1 LTKRGQPWLR
11 LCLAGLVFS
20 LLSAASVLGA
30 RAACVRASETILF
43 TPLNA
48 DADWTGGWEL
58 SELGADPSQAGSL
71 AGTDRVSFQF
81 TGPRL
86 ALTVRRGSYRAAL
99 WVTVDGEPANLLP
112 KTERGAYLVLTS
124 SDYEA
129 RVETVPVAAGLD
141 AGSHVGEIVADRGW
155 DQWPLVGWCVSRG
168 PDPAPYDQALRGL
181 AALAILCLV
190 GLMGWGAGE
199 GRRRHVETVEAE
211 QAVHRP
217 ADRIQPEGERDPESL
232 SASRAIRQRFNGFPA
247 GIVAL
252 PTPFLQSGS
261 LVLVAV
267 LAGVFYV
274 SPWFPVTVACG
285 AVLAVL
291 IILRLDHG
299 LALVALTVP
308 FYLHSRPLLG
318 KAFSMVEIATLLC
331 LLSWAVR
338 FLVALL
344 KGPLRAPIP
353 AFRSLLTGARPFS
366 TIDVAVVSLA
376 LTAAVSTFFA
386 EYRHVALRELR
397 VVILE
402 PALLYLMLRTT
413 KLGRKAVWR
422 LVDALV
428 VGAVAV
434 AIIGLVQYVLDVN
447 TITAEQGF
455 RRLRSVYGSPNNA
468 ALYLGRMLPIQL
480 VGTLM
485 AGKRGRRILY
495 GACAVPVAL
504 ATLLTFSRGALL
516 VGLPC
521 TLLVLALLIA
531 STDEATV
538 FSLPGFRVGG
548 MRAGTK
554 GGPRL
559 WVAVVAVALTV
570 VGVIWL
576 LNTPRFAGMLDPR
589 SGTLFFRLRLWRA
602 SWNMFLDHPWLGVG
616 PDNFLYQYRGRYIL
630 RSAWQEPHL
639 SHAHNLLL
647 SYGTRLGVVGLVVCA
662 LLQVG
667 FWGKALRQRGA
678 ADRDLRALTF
688 GLMGSMA
695 YTLAHGMVDAS
706 TFFVDLAFAFLLTL
720 GLVQWLPGSDVHE
733 WKD

>member
-1 LTKRGQPWLR
+1 
-11 LCLAGLVFS
+11 
-20 LLSAASVLGA
+20 
-30 RAACVRASETILF
+30 
-43 TPLNA
+43 
-48 DADWTGGWEL
+48 
-58 SELGADPSQAGSL
+58 
-71 AGTDRVSFQF
+71 
-81 TGPRL
+81 
-86 ALTVRRGSYRAAL
+86 
-99 WVTVDGEPANLLP
+99 VTVDGEPANLLP

-129 RVETVPVAAGLD
+129 RVDTIPIAGGLD

-155 DQWPLVGWCVSRG
+155 DQWPIVGWSVGRG

-181 AALAILCLV
+181 VALAILCLLGV
-190 GLMGWGAGE
+190 IGWGAGE
-199 GRRRHVETVEAE
+199 GRRRHAGAGEAE
-211 QAVHRP
+211 QAAPRP
-217 ADRIQPEGERDPESL
+217 AEPIQSRGGPAAESR
-232 SASRAIRQRFNGFPA
+232 STSKAIGQVLNGFSA

-252 PTPFLQSGS
+252 PTPRLQSGY
-261 LVLVAV
+261 LVLATI

-274 SPWFPVTVACG
+274 SPWFPLTVACG

-291 IILRLDHG
+291 IILRLDQG

-308 FYLHSRPLLG
+308 FYLYPRPLLG
-318 KAFSMVEIATLLC
+318 KAFSMVEIVTLLC

-338 FLVALL
+338 FVAALL
-344 KGPLRAPIP
+344 KGPLRVPIP
-353 AFRSLLTGARPFS
+353 SFRSLLAGSKPPS
-366 TIDVAVVSLA
+366 TIDVAVLFLV

-386 EYRHVALRELR
+386 DYRHVALRELR
-397 VVILE
+397 VVVLE

-428 VGAVAV
+428 VGAAAV

-447 TITAEQGF
+447 IITAEQGF

-468 ALYLGRMLPIQL
+468 ALYLGRVLPIQL

-485 AGKRGRRILY
+485 AAKRRRRIVF
-495 GACAVPVAL
+495 GAGMVPVAL
-504 ATLLTFSRGALL
+504 AVLLTFSRGALL

-531 STDEATV
+531 STDGATV
-538 FSLPGFRVGG
+538 FPLPGLRVGR
-548 MRAGTK
+548 MHAGTK
-554 GGPRL
+554 GRPGI
-559 WVAVVAVALTV
+559 WMAVGAIALTV

-576 LNTPRFAGMLDPR
+576 LNTPRFAGVLDAR
-589 SGTLFFRLRLWRA
+589 SGTLFFRLQLWRA
-602 SWNMFLDHPWLGVG
+602 SWTMFLDHPWLGVG

-630 RSAWQEPHL
+630 PSAWQEPHL
-639 SHAHNLLL
+639 SHPHNLLL
-647 SYGTRLGVVGLVVCA
+647 SYGTRLGLVGLVVFV

-667 FWGKALRQRGA
+667 FWGSALQRRGG

-688 GLMGSMA
+688 GLMGSMG
-695 YTLAHGMVDAS
+695 YTLAHGLVDAS

-720 GLVQWLPGSDVHE
+720 GLVQWLPGSDAHE
-733 WKD
+733 QKD